1 MGSYFKVEALRMIIN
16 AFLFCLQ
23 GLLRHMVL
31 DFKVIHNLV
40 IAQNTAL
47 LYKLKQKNGKAINF
61 CCVQSCNTFAC
72 KYVNCGRF

>member
-40 IAQNTAL
+40 ITRNTAL
-47 LYKLKQKNGKAINF
+47 LHKLKQKMAW
-61 CCVQSCNTFAC
+61 Q
-72 KYVNCGRF
+72 

>member
-1 MGSYFKVEALRMIIN
+1 MIIN

-40 IAQNTAL
+40 ITRNTAL
-47 LYKLKQKNGKAINF
+47 LYKLKQKMARQSIFAVFKAAIRLRANM
-61 CCVQSCNTFAC
+61 
-72 KYVNCGRF
+72 